1 MCCGLF
7 FKQKTAYE
15 MRISDWSADVCSSD
29 LYRLRAVPAP
39 RRPFRAAAPAFP
51 ASDPPLRHDRSRA
64 AENRP
69 AAPDATGG
77 SSRSGPA
84 RRPVRQRPSSRDGL
98 LPEVLQRM
106 EQSGTHISINASARA
121 RGQAFC
127 PFPQNNQAV
136 LASRDSTYVL
146 RSRRGG
152 AISSPARL
160 PLPFT
165 TAIDRKSVV

>member
-1 MCCGLF
+1 
-7 FKQKTAYE
+7 
-15 MRISDWSADVCSSD
+15 MRISYWSSERV
-29 LYRLRAVPAP
+29 L
-39 RRPFRAAAPAFP
+39 FR
-51 ASDPPLRHDRSRA
+51 S
-64 AENRP
+64 
-69 AAPDATGG
+69 PDATGG

-106 EQSGTHISINASARA
+106 EKSGTHISIDASARA

-127 PFPQNNQAV
+127 PFPQNNRAV
-136 LASRDSTYVL
+136 LASRACPYGF

-165 TAIDRKSVV
+165 TAITRAARSEEHTSELQSLLRISYAAFGLKN